1 MKSREVSFSVTLNSE
16 EPKCQ
21 QYFTEELDFI
31 ETGRRFTRRYEEYIY
46 ERVIASSVEQVKREE
61 DLSWHQVNGIHQQ
74 VYERKKKVNWGQVKR
89 LGLDEIAKHKG
100 HKKFVTVVSD
110 LEKGE
115 LIEVIDSHQQEE
127 IAEVLL
133 QQPLE
138 VREAVEEVSVDMWGG
153 FPKLIEK
160 VFPNAQIVVDRFHVM
175 KAVNDNL
182 NKIRKQVKF
191 KSKSKR
197 AKWLLLEKPK
207 RLKRRG
213 IGKIRG
219 RFKTVKTFTKSLSA

>member
-1 MKSREVSFSVTLNSE
+1 MWQKTGELNQTRTVRVRDLPISGQLVYLQI
-16 EPKCQ
+16 PRRQFYCKNDQ

-138 VREAVEEVSVDMWGG
+138 VREAVEEVSVDMWEG

-182 NKIRKQVKF
+182 N
-191 KSKSKR
+191 
-197 AKWLLLEKPK
+197 
-207 RLKRRG
+207 
-213 IGKIRG
+213 
-219 RFKTVKTFTKSLSA
+219 